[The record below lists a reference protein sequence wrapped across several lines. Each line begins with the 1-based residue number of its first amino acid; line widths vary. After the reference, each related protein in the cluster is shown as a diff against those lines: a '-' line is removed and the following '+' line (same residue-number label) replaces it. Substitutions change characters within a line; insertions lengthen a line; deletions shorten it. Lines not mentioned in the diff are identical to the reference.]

1 MCLGIQGVS
10 TSRPLGS
17 GYSGSSAGIRV
28 KQEPGLSAE
37 SIERLEKRRRVV
49 QQTLSSDLVSG
60 DGFLVSSRDNPMV
73 PVFNPLVSSGGL
85 TMSSSAG
92 TLSPGTFSA
101 TSPFASYST
110 ELFPA
115 GERLF
120 TMIHEDVLDTDRYY
134 IRGIDARQRCNRL
147 QLNDAIQGIR
157 KRNKWY
163 S

>member
-73 PVFNPLVSSGGL
+73 PVFNPLVSSGV

-120 TMIHEDVLDTDRYY
+120 TMIHEDVLDTDMYY

>member
-120 TMIHEDVLDTDRYY
+120 TMIHQELLETDIYY
-134 IRGIDARQRCNRL
+134 LLGIDATQRCNRL
-147 QLNDAIQGIR
+147 QLTDAIQGIR